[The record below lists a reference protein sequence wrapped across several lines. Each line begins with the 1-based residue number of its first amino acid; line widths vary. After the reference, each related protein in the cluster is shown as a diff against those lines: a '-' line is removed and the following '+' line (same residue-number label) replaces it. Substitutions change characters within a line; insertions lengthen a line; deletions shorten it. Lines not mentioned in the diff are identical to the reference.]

1 MNVSVLIPAKNEA
14 ANLTDCLRS
23 VCWADEVVV
32 VDSRSTD
39 DTRTIAEQAG
49 ARVVDFAYQP
59 GGPRKKNWALQ
70 ALDLRN
76 PWVLL
81 LDADERVTPE
91 LRNEIQALP
100 DDPGVDGYYLNR
112 RLIFLGRWIRH
123 AGWYPS
129 WNLRLLRRGNGQ
141 FESLGT
147 ENVLDHS
154 DVEIHEHIVVR
165 SGKVAYLRS
174 DLIHDD
180 FRDLYHFIEKHNR
193 YSTWESRVYQNLADG
208 EAISGLGGR
217 LLGGPVER
225 KRAIKK
231 LWVRLPCRPLLRF
244 LYMYILR
251 GGFLDGVPGYIFC
264 RLMSQHEF
272 HIWAKAWEQTA
283 GVQRPVASSSTV
295 PVRAET
301 ECAA

>member
-1 MNVSVLIPAKNEA
+1 MKVSVLIPARNEA
-14 ANLTDCLRS
+14 INLPDCIRS
-23 VCWADEVVV
+23 VAWADEIVV
-32 VDSRSTD
+32 VDSHSTD
-39 DTRTIAEQAG
+39 GTRSIAEQAG
-49 ARVVDFAYQP
+49 ARVVDFTYQP

-70 ALDLRN
+70 ALNFRN
-76 PWVLL
+76 PWTLL

-91 LRNEIQALP
+91 LHNEIQALP
-100 DDPGVDGYYLNR
+100 DDPPVDGYYLNR

-129 WNLRLLRRGNGQ
+129 WNLRLLRRGSGQ

-147 ENVLDHS
+147 DHIQDHS

-165 SGKVAYLRS
+165 SRKVAYLKN
-174 DLIHDD
+174 DLVHDD
-180 FRDLYHFIEKHNR
+180 FRDLYHFVEKHNR
-193 YSTWESRVYQNLADG
+193 YSTWESRVYRNLADG
-208 EAISGLGGR
+208 HVSSGLGGR

-231 LWVRLPCRPLLRF
+231 LWVRLPCRPLIRF

-251 GGFLDGVPGYIFC
+251 GGFLDGIPGYIFC

-283 GVQRPVASSSTV
+283 VVPGPAAPSSPV
-295 PVRAET
+295 PVRAERK
-301 ECAA
+301 CAA